1 MDLSGY
7 LEDSNWQII
16 QILFKKLEGIFSL
29 LITIIKMIC
38 YDNRLVKILL

>member
-16 QILFKKLEGIFSL
+16 QILFKKLKRIFGL
-29 LITIIKMIC
+29 LITIIKMVC